1 MQEKARRS
9 LSHLA
14 MGADRLSNHFM
25 EHHYRGKRQKSRH
38 WGLLSIICVMSVL
51 AQPGGEAPDVSANV
65 AKDQPKA
72 HKVTVTAYTNI
83 PSCTDSTPNETASLL
98 KIRPK
103 HYGKVIALSPDL
115 AKKYKFGDKFYLII
129 NGEKHLVEFQDLM
142 AKRHRNR
149 TDFLLASRKK
159 CKDFGMTQGVLIPLD
174 DSGQSSAVGQN

>member
-1 MQEKARRS
+1 MKEKTGRS

-14 MGADRLSNHFM
+14 MGAGRLSDHFM
-25 EHHYRGKRQKSRH
+25 ERHYPRKRRRPGH
-38 WGLLSIICVMSVL
+38 LGLVSIVCIMSVL
-51 AQPGGEAPDVSANV
+51 AQPCGEAPDVSANI
-65 AKDQPKA
+65 AKEQPVG

-98 KIRPK
+98 KIRSR

-115 AKKYKFGDKFYLII
+115 AKKYRFGDKFQLVI

-142 AKRHRNR
+142 AKRHKNR

-159 CKDFGMTQGVLIPLD
+159 CRNFGVTKGILIPVEGD
-174 DSGQSSAVGQN
+174 GKTDAVGSN